1 MSAVKFK
8 FSGDS
13 AELLKELEN
22 IKEKIRG
29 ASEQAAKVSPGKG
42 AAADVEGLGASF
54 KKLLPSVTAAVAGV
68 ASFGTALS
76 VIKMGIKD
84 AMDDEYM
91 AVQLS
96 SYTKNIESAR
106 DLQSQLDHLAANGVV
121 ALDDL
126 GKAAQNL
133 SMHFRTNNTA
143 IMSWSEV
150 FADIA
155 ASGKISAEQLSNS
168 WAKVMANGFADS
180 RAINQLQNQ
189 GIPIIKAL
197 AEEMGVAEKQVIELA
212 KKREISA
219 DQYVNAIRKM
229 RDAEFSGKNSA
240 LSNTTIGSW
249 ETLKATFENAMGDM
263 VSDKVLNMAGAFQT
277 LTAKIEDAS
286 AANFRFYSV
295 NEKNLSLVEKTTGG
309 LQYMFEQLAISS
321 IALATGGNWKESVAD
336 INDYEMR
343 HKRLAEFAQ
352 PYETSLDAVTK
363 AKSKEDIDAVREQL
377 ESERKELVNQI
388 GAAQRYLSATG
399 GEGKYGGQEINER
412 IEALKEELTLRDDL
426 LYQIRRGVVL
436 LGDED
441 SAIDDIIEKNGKEAK
456 AAADLN
462 EAMKKLHSTREKIL
476 NQPLEK
482 NPENQTAEGLNQFLS
497 SALNS
502 LQLDS
507 LDALEKE
514 LNILEKKFQEGALNF
529 DEATRY
535 EKLLSAS
542 KYLQKIN
549 TQLDE
554 ARVRENDLSQNA
566 QEEIAIMQAELTGE
580 KKKLRELEKQR
591 DVRKEMQSLM
601 KGGMNEHDALGLA
614 EQKVF
619 LTYKIEDKREKEK
632 KEKEDSKT
640 RAKEMSDAFKT
651 RFDAVQQTLSSV
663 SRVGSGFGSLF
674 GLVGKGDAGLSAA
687 VDSLTKEVQT
697 SNGYLKTI
705 AEKAEKGGVAL
716 FS

>member
-13 AELLKELEN
+13 VDLLKELEN
-22 IKEKIRG
+22 IKGKIQETSG
-29 ASEQAAKVSPGKG
+29 QAAKLSVGKG
-42 AAADVEGLGASF
+42 AAADVGGLGASF
-54 KKLLPSVTAAVAGV
+54 KKLLPSVTAAAAGV
-68 ASFGTALS
+68 AAFGAAWS
-76 VIKMGIKD
+76 AIKMGIKD

-96 SYTKNIESAR
+96 SYTKNIESAKA
-106 DLQSQLDHLAANGVV
+106 LQSQLDHLAANGVV
-121 ALDDL
+121 GLDDL

-133 SMHFRTNNTA
+133 AMHFRTNNTA
-143 IMSWSEV
+143 IMNWSEV

-219 DQYVNAIRKM
+219 DQYVNAMRKM

-263 VSDKVLNMAGAFQT
+263 MADKVTNLAGAFQS
-277 LTAKIEDAS
+277 LTAEIEEASEVSFQFYAKQEKDISLFGKAIAGYQSLIFGFSSMIRNGEWENAFTEGPYDQRKNLIEYGSSDKIREEISGTKSNDEIELIQERLGKEWDDLIKQRGIRQNYIANDGVNS
-286 AANFRFYSV
+286 AEAKAEIEAIDRMIAARQELLEEIEEGV
-295 NEKNLSLVEKTTGG
+295 LWRENEKQSIKEIVE
-309 LQYMFEQLAISS
+309 
-321 IALATGGNWKESVAD
+321 N
-336 INDYEMR
+336 
-343 HKRLAEFAQ
+343 
-352 PYETSLDAVTK
+352 
-363 AKSKEDIDAVREQL
+363 
-377 ESERKELVNQI
+377 NQ
-388 GAAQRYLSATG
+388 
-399 GEGKYGGQEINER
+399 
-412 IEALKEELTLRDDL
+412 
-426 LYQIRRGVVL
+426 
-436 LGDED
+436 
-441 SAIDDIIEKNGKEAK
+441 KEAR

-462 EAMKKLHSTREKIL
+462 EAMDKLNATRDKENKQKPKKKQDDLTVDGLRK
-476 NQPLEK
+476 QLED
-482 NPENQTAEGLNQFLS
+482 ELAAVQHA
-497 SALNS
+497 
-502 LQLDS
+502 S
-507 LDALEKE
+507 LDDLEEELKLLEKE
-514 LNILEKKFQEGALNF
+514 FQAGALDFNA
-529 DEATRY
+529 ATRY
-535 EKLLSAS
+535 EKLLSVADS
-542 KYLQKIN
+542 IRDIN
-549 TQLDE
+549 DQLNKKNKAVKDLRQDTQ
-554 ARVRENDLSQNA
+554 EN
-566 QEEIAIMQAELTGE
+566 IAIMRAELAGE
-580 KKKLRELEKQR
+580 KDKLRELEKQR

-614 EQKVF
+614 EQKVS
-619 LTYKIEDKREKEK
+619 LTYKIEDKKE
-632 KEKEDSKT
+632 KEKEDEKDSKE

-663 SRVGSGFGSLF
+663 SRMGSGFGSLF

-705 AEKAEKGGVAL
+705 AEKAGKGGVAL

>member
-219 DQYVNAIRKM
+219 DQYVNAMRKM

-249 ETLKATFENAMGDM
+249 ETLKATFENALGDVFADLSEDLGGIFREITTLIPENREVFEAFGNSVRLLADVASGPLM
-263 VSDKVLNMAGAFQT
+263 DSTKNLTQFTNIGAQKYNTFFEKKPIKMPYDSEESIMNDIKQ
-277 LTAKIEDAS
+277 LKSFEDANQKLRQLNDERRRIS
-286 AANFRFYSV
+286 EELGKVIDYRNYNDPDR
-295 NEKNLSLVEKTTGG
+295 EDGSLR
-309 LQYMFEQLAISS
+309 
-321 IALATGGNWKESVAD
+321 
-336 INDYEMR
+336 EMIYYYQEMIDVR
-343 HKRLAEFAQ
+343 VRLAEKMKNGLGREWA
-352 PYETSLDAVTK
+352 EKNMAEARSAREAEEAEEAH
-363 AKSKEDIDAVREQL
+363 AKSLEKLAKKVEKANEAALKARDRWAEKGTEREI
-377 ESERKELVNQI
+377 NQI
-388 GAAQRYLSATG
+388 ENPYQ
-399 GEGKYGGQEINER
+399 K
-412 IEALKEELTLRDDL
+412 IEAWLKTVDLSSIDEWNKAFGELDSKLR
-426 LYQIRRGVVL
+426 
-436 LGDED
+436 
-441 SAIDDIIEKNGKEAK
+441 NG
-456 AAADLN
+456 
-462 EAMKKLHSTREKIL
+462 
-476 NQPLEK
+476 
-482 NPENQTAEGLNQFLS
+482 GLN
-497 SALNS
+497 
-502 LQLDS
+502 LDES
-507 LDALEKE
+507 V
-514 LNILEKKFQEGALNF
+514 Q
-529 DEATRY
+529 Y
-535 EKLLSAS
+535 EKLLAVGEIIRGINDEIS
-542 KYLQKIN
+542 KQKRLGEETARD
-549 TQLDE
+549 TQ
-554 ARVRENDLSQNA
+554 EN
-566 QEEIAIMQAELTGE
+566 IAIMRAELAGE

-614 EQKVF
+614 EQKVS
-619 LTYKIEDKREKEK
+619 LTYKIEDKKEKEK
-632 KEKEDSKT
+632 KDEKDSKE

>member
-197 AEEMGVAEKQVIELA
+197 AEEIGVAEKQVIELA

-263 VSDKVLNMAGAFQT
+263 MADKVTNLAGAFQS
-277 LTAKIEDAS
+277 LTAEIEEAS
-286 AANFRFYSV
+286 EVSFQFYAKQ
-295 NEKNLSLVEKTTGG
+295 EKNLSFFEK
-309 LQYMFEQLAISS
+309 S
-321 IALATGGNWKESVAD
+321 IAGYQSVFYGIASMFRTGHYENAFTEGPYDQRKNL
-336 INDYEMR
+336 IDYGSSDKIRE
-343 HKRLAEFAQ
+343 EI
-352 PYETSLDAVTK
+352 SG
-363 AKSKEDIDAVREQL
+363 AKSNDEIELIQERLGKEW
-377 ESERKELVNQI
+377 N
-388 GAAQRYLSATG
+388 
-399 GEGKYGGQEINER
+399 
-412 IEALKEELTLRDDL
+412 DL
-426 LYQIRRGVVL
+426 IKQRGVRQNYIANDGVNSAEAKAEIESIDRMIAARQELLEEIEEGVL
-436 LGDED
+436 WREN
-441 SAIDDIIEKNGKEAK
+441 EKQSIKEIVENNQKEAR
-456 AAADLN
+456 AAADLK
-462 EAMKKLHSTREKIL
+462 EAMDKLNATKDKANKQKPKKKQDDLTTDGLRK
-476 NQPLEK
+476 QLED
-482 NPENQTAEGLNQFLS
+482 ELAAVQHA
-497 SALNS
+497 
-502 LQLDS
+502 S
-507 LDALEKE
+507 LDDLEEELKLLEKE
-514 LNILEKKFQEGALNF
+514 FQTGALDFNA
-529 DEATRY
+529 ATRY
-535 EKLLSAS
+535 EKLLAVGEIIRGINDEIS
-542 KYLQKIN
+542 KQKRLGEETARD
-549 TQLDE
+549 TQ
-554 ARVRENDLSQNA
+554 EN
-566 QEEIAIMQAELTGE
+566 IAIMRAELAGE

-614 EQKVF
+614 EQKVS
-619 LTYKIEDKREKEK
+619 LTYKIEDKKEKEK
-632 KEKEDSKT
+632 KDEKDSKE

>member
-249 ETLKATFENAMGDM
+249 ETLKATFENALGDVFADLSEDLGGIFREITTLIPENREVFEAFGNSVRLLADVASGPLM
-263 VSDKVLNMAGAFQT
+263 DSTKNLTQFTNIGAQKYNTFFEKKPIKMPYDSEESIMNDIKQ
-277 LTAKIEDAS
+277 LKSFEDANQKLRQLNDERRRIS
-286 AANFRFYSV
+286 EELGKVIDYRNYNDPDR
-295 NEKNLSLVEKTTGG
+295 EDGSLR
-309 LQYMFEQLAISS
+309 
-321 IALATGGNWKESVAD
+321 
-336 INDYEMR
+336 EMIYYYQEMIDVR
-343 HKRLAEFAQ
+343 VRLAEKMKNGLGREWA
-352 PYETSLDAVTK
+352 EKNMAEARSAREAEEAEEAH
-363 AKSKEDIDAVREQL
+363 AKSLEKLAKKVEKANEAALKARDRWAEKGTEREI
-377 ESERKELVNQI
+377 NQI
-388 GAAQRYLSATG
+388 ENPYQ
-399 GEGKYGGQEINER
+399 K
-412 IEALKEELTLRDDL
+412 IEAWLKTVDLSSIDEWNKAFGELDSKLR
-426 LYQIRRGVVL
+426 
-436 LGDED
+436 
-441 SAIDDIIEKNGKEAK
+441 NG
-456 AAADLN
+456 
-462 EAMKKLHSTREKIL
+462 
-476 NQPLEK
+476 
-482 NPENQTAEGLNQFLS
+482 GLN
-497 SALNS
+497 
-502 LQLDS
+502 LDES
-507 LDALEKE
+507 V
-514 LNILEKKFQEGALNF
+514 Q
-529 DEATRY
+529 Y
-535 EKLLSAS
+535 EKLLAVGEIIRGINDEIS
-542 KYLQKIN
+542 KQKRLGEETARD
-549 TQLDE
+549 TQ
-554 ARVRENDLSQNA
+554 EN
-566 QEEIAIMQAELTGE
+566 IAIMRAELAGE

-614 EQKVF
+614 EQKVS
-619 LTYKIEDKREKEK
+619 LTYKIEDKKEKEK
-632 KEKEDSKT
+632 KDEKDSKE

>member
-13 AELLKELEN
+13 SELLKELEN
-22 IKEKIRG
+22 IKEKIRETSG
-29 ASEQAAKVSPGKG
+29 QAANMRVAKGGK
-42 AAADVEGLGASF
+42 ADVEGLGASF
-54 KKLLPSVTAAVAGV
+54 KKLLPAITAAGAAAAG
-68 ASFGTALS
+68 FGAAWSAVKT
-76 VIKMGIKD
+76 GIND

-121 ALDDL
+121 SLDDL

-133 SMHFRTNNTA
+133 AMHFRTNNTA

-197 AEEMGVAEKQVIELA
+197 AEEMGVAERQVVELA

-219 DQYVNAIRKM
+219 DQYVNAMKRM

-249 ETLKATFENAMGDM
+249 ETLKATFENAMGDL
-263 VSDKVLNMAGAFQT
+263 VSDNVSKTAGLFQY
-277 LTAKIEDAS
+277 LTSRIEEAS
-286 AANFRFYSV
+286 EVGFRFYAM
-295 NEKNLSLVEKTTGG
+295 NQENLSLFEIMLSRVQAGFAGLTGIFVNG
-309 LQYMFEQLAISS
+309 KWENPYQEGTYDQRKNLIDYGSSDKIREEIS
-321 IALATGGNWKESVAD
+321 
-336 INDYEMR
+336 
-343 HKRLAEFAQ
+343 
-352 PYETSLDAVTK
+352 K
-363 AKSKEDIDAVREQL
+363 AKSNDEI
-377 ESERKELVNQI
+377 ELVQERLGKEWDDLI
-388 GAAQRYLSATG
+388 KQRGIRQNYIANDGVNSA
-399 GEGKYGGQEINER
+399 EAKAE
-412 IEALKEELTLRDDL
+412 IEAIDRMIAARQELLEEIEEGVLWRENEKQSIKEIVENN
-426 LYQIRRGVVL
+426 Q
-436 LGDED
+436 
-441 SAIDDIIEKNGKEAK
+441 KEAR

-462 EAMKKLHSTREKIL
+462 DAMEKLNETRDKANKQKPKKKQDDLSVDGLKK
-476 NQPLEK
+476 QLED
-482 NPENQTAEGLNQFLS
+482 ELAAVQHI
-497 SALNS
+497 
-502 LQLDS
+502 S
-507 LDALEKE
+507 LDDLEEELKLLEKE
-514 LNILEKKFQEGALNF
+514 FQAGALDFNA
-529 DEATRY
+529 ATRY
-535 EKLLSAS
+535 EKLLSVADS
-542 KYLQKIN
+542 IREIN
-549 TQLDE
+549 AQLNKKNR
-554 ARVRENDLSQNA
+554 AVNDLRHDA
-566 QEEIAIMQAELTGE
+566 QEEIAIMQAELAGE
-580 KKKLRELEKQR
+580 KEKLRELEKQR
-591 DVRKEMQSLM
+591 DVRKEMQSLV
-601 KGGMNEHDALGLA
+601 KSGMNEHDALGLA
-614 EQKVF
+614 EQKVS
-619 LTYKIEDKREKEK
+619 LTYKIEDKREREK
-632 KEKEDSKT
+632 KEKEDS
-640 RAKEMSDAFKT
+640 RARAQEISDAFKT

-674 GLVGKGDAGLSAA
+674 SLVGKGDAGLSAA

-697 SNGYLKTI
+697 SNGYLRTI

>member
-68 ASFGTALS
+68 ASFGTVLS

-96 SYTKNIESAR
+96 SYTKNIESAK

-121 ALDDL
+121 GLDDL

-133 SMHFRTNNTA
+133 AMHFRTNNTA

-219 DQYVNAIRKM
+219 DQYVNAMRKM

-249 ETLKATFENAMGDM
+249 ETLTATFENAMGDM
-263 VSDKVLNMAGAFQT
+263 MADKVTNFAGAFQS
-277 LTAKIEDAS
+277 LTAEIEEAS
-286 AANFRFYSV
+286 EVSFQFYAKQ
-295 NEKNLSLVEKTTGG
+295 EKNLSFFEK
-309 LQYMFEQLAISS
+309 S
-321 IALATGGNWKESVAD
+321 IAGYQSVFYGIASMFRTGHYENSVIEGPYD
-336 INDYEMR
+336 YRKQLGDYEFSGKIR
-343 HKRLAEFAQ
+343 EDIAN
-352 PYETSLDAVTK
+352 
-363 AKSKEDIDAVREQL
+363 AKSNDEIELIQQRLGKEWDELIKQRGVRQNYIANDG
-377 ESERKELVNQI
+377 VN
-388 GAAQRYLSATG
+388 SA
-399 GEGKYGGQEINER
+399 EAKAE
-412 IEALKEELTLRDDL
+412 IEAIDRMIAARQELLEEIEEGVLWRENEKQSIKEIVENN
-426 LYQIRRGVVL
+426 Q
-436 LGDED
+436 
-441 SAIDDIIEKNGKEAK
+441 KEAR

-462 EAMKKLHSTREKIL
+462 EAMEKLNATKDKANNQKPKKKQDDLTTDGLRK
-476 NQPLEK
+476 QLED
-482 NPENQTAEGLNQFLS
+482 ELAAVQHT
-497 SALNS
+497 
-502 LQLDS
+502 S
-507 LDALEKE
+507 LDDLEEELKLLEKE
-514 LNILEKKFQEGALNF
+514 FQTGALDFNA
-529 DEATRY
+529 ATRY
-535 EKLLSAS
+535 EKLLSVADS
-542 KYLQKIN
+542 IRDIN
-549 TQLDE
+549 DQLNKKNKAVKDLRQDTQ
-554 ARVRENDLSQNA
+554 EN
-566 QEEIAIMQAELTGE
+566 IAIMRAELAGE
-580 KKKLRELEKQR
+580 KDKLRELEKQR

-601 KGGMNEHDALGLA
+601 KGGMNERDALGLA
-614 EQKVF
+614 EQKVS
-619 LTYKIEDKREKEK
+619 LTHKIEDKKEKEK
-632 KEKEDSKT
+632 NDEKDSKE

>member
-54 KKLLPSVTAAVAGV
+54 KKLLPSVTATVAGV

-263 VSDKVLNMAGAFQT
+263 VSDDVSKMAGAFQY
-277 LTAKIEDAS
+277 LTATLEETSEVSGQFYAKQDRDLSLFGKAIAGYQSLIFEFSSMLRNGEFENAFTEGPYDQRKNLIDYGSSDKIREEISGAKSNDEIELIQERLGKEWDDLIKQRGVRQNYIANDGVNS
-286 AANFRFYSV
+286 AEAKAEIESIDRMIATRQELLEEIEEGV
-295 NEKNLSLVEKTTGG
+295 LWRENEKQSIKEIVE
-309 LQYMFEQLAISS
+309 
-321 IALATGGNWKESVAD
+321 N
-336 INDYEMR
+336 
-343 HKRLAEFAQ
+343 
-352 PYETSLDAVTK
+352 
-363 AKSKEDIDAVREQL
+363 
-377 ESERKELVNQI
+377 NQ
-388 GAAQRYLSATG
+388 
-399 GEGKYGGQEINER
+399 
-412 IEALKEELTLRDDL
+412 
-426 LYQIRRGVVL
+426 
-436 LGDED
+436 
-441 SAIDDIIEKNGKEAK
+441 KEAR

-462 EAMKKLHSTREKIL
+462 EAMEKLNATRDKVNKQKPKKKQDDLTTDGLRK
-476 NQPLEK
+476 QLED
-482 NPENQTAEGLNQFLS
+482 ELAAVQHA
-497 SALNS
+497 
-502 LQLDS
+502 S
-507 LDALEKE
+507 LDDLEEELKLLEKE
-514 LNILEKKFQEGALNF
+514 FQTGALDFNA
-529 DEATRY
+529 ATRY
-535 EKLLSAS
+535 EKLLSVADS
-542 KYLQKIN
+542 IRDIN
-549 TQLDE
+549 DQLNKKNKAVKDLRQDTQ
-554 ARVRENDLSQNA
+554 EN
-566 QEEIAIMQAELTGE
+566 IAIMRAELAGE
-580 KKKLRELEKQR
+580 KDKLRDLEKQR

-614 EQKVF
+614 EQKVS
-619 LTYKIEDKREKEK
+619 LTYKIEDKKEKEK
-632 KEKEDSKT
+632 KDEKDSKE
-640 RAKEMSDAFKT
+640 RAREMSDAFKT
-651 RFDAVQQTLSSV
+651 RFDAVQQTISSV

-674 GLVGKGDAGLSAA
+674 GLVGKGDADLSAA

>member
-13 AELLKELEN
+13 SELLKELEN
-22 IKEKIRG
+22 IKEKVRQTSG
-29 ASEQAAKVSPGKG
+29 EAAKVRVGKG

-76 VIKMGIKD
+76 VVKMGIKD

-96 SYTKNIESAR
+96 SYTKNIDSAR
-106 DLQSQLDHLAANGVV
+106 ALQSQLDHLAANGVV
-121 ALDDL
+121 GLDDL

-133 SMHFRTNNTA
+133 AIHFRTNNTA

-189 GIPIIKAL
+189 GIPIIKSL

-219 DQYVNAIRKM
+219 DQYVNAMRKM

-263 VSDKVLNMAGAFQT
+263 VSDNVSKMAGLFQY
-277 LTAKIEDAS
+277 LTS
-286 AANFRFYSV
+286 
-295 NEKNLSLVEKTTGG
+295 
-309 LQYMFEQLAISS
+309 
-321 IALATGGNWKESVAD
+321 
-336 INDYEMR
+336 
-343 HKRLAEFAQ
+343 
-352 PYETSLDAVTK
+352 
-363 AKSKEDIDAVREQL
+363 
-377 ESERKELVNQI
+377 
-388 GAAQRYLSATG
+388 
-399 GEGKYGGQEINER
+399 R
-412 IEALKEELTLRDDL
+412 IEASSEAGFHFYAMNQKELSLFEVGLSSVQAGFAALTGIFSHGKWENPYTEGPYDQRKNLIDYSSSDKIREEISGAKSNDEVGLVQERLGKEWDELIKQRGIRQNYIANGGVNSAEAKAEIETIDRMIAARQEL
-426 LYQIRRGVVL
+426 LEEIEEGVL
-436 LGDED
+436 WRGDEKQ
-441 SAIDDIIEKNGKEAK
+441 SIKEIVENNQKEAK
-456 AAADLN
+456 AAADLS
-462 EAMKKLHSTREKIL
+462 EAMEKLNTTRDKAHKQKPKKKQDDLTVDGLRK
-476 NQPLEK
+476 QLED
-482 NPENQTAEGLNQFLS
+482 ELS
-497 SALNS
+497 AVQHVSLDDLEEE
-502 LQLDS
+502 LQL
-507 LDALEKE
+507 LEKE
-514 LNILEKKFQEGALNF
+514 FQTGALDFNA
-529 DEATRY
+529 ATRY
-535 EKLLSAS
+535 EKLLSVADS
-542 KYLQKIN
+542 IRDINEQLNKKNTAVDDLRQN
-549 TQLDE
+549 TQED
-554 ARVRENDLSQNA
+554 
-566 QEEIAIMQAELTGE
+566 IAIMRAELAGE

-591 DVRKEMQSLM
+591 DMRKEMQSLV

-614 EQKVF
+614 EQKVS
-619 LTYKIEDKREKEK
+619 LAYKIEDKKEKEK
-632 KEKEDSKT
+632 NDEKDSKA

-674 GLVGKGDAGLSAA
+674 PLIGKGDAGLSAA
-687 VDSLTKEVQT
+687 VDSLTKEVHT
-697 SNGYLKTI
+697 SNEYLKTI

>member
-13 AELLKELEN
+13 SELLKELEN
-22 IKEKIRG
+22 IKEKIRETSG
-29 ASEQAAKVSPGKG
+29 QAANMRVAKGGK
-42 AAADVEGLGASF
+42 ADVEGLGASF
-54 KKLLPSVTAAVAGV
+54 KKLLPAITAAGAAAAG
-68 ASFGTALS
+68 FGAAWSAVKT
-76 VIKMGIKD
+76 GIND

-121 ALDDL
+121 SLDDL

-133 SMHFRTNNTA
+133 AMHFRTNNTA

-197 AEEMGVAEKQVIELA
+197 AEEMGVAERQVVELA

-219 DQYVNAIRKM
+219 DQYVNAMKRM

-249 ETLKATFENAMGDM
+249 ETLKATFENAMGDL
-263 VSDKVLNMAGAFQT
+263 VSDNVSKTAGLFQY
-277 LTAKIEDAS
+277 LTSRIEEAS
-286 AANFRFYSV
+286 EVGFRFYAM
-295 NEKNLSLVEKTTGG
+295 NQENLSLFEIMLSRVQAGFAGLTGIFVNG
-309 LQYMFEQLAISS
+309 KWENPYQEGTYDQRKNLIDYGSSDKIREEIS
-321 IALATGGNWKESVAD
+321 
-336 INDYEMR
+336 
-343 HKRLAEFAQ
+343 
-352 PYETSLDAVTK
+352 K
-363 AKSKEDIDAVREQL
+363 AKSNDEI
-377 ESERKELVNQI
+377 ELVQERLGKEWDDLI
-388 GAAQRYLSATG
+388 KQRGIRQNYIANDGVNSA
-399 GEGKYGGQEINER
+399 EAKAE
-412 IEALKEELTLRDDL
+412 IEAIDRMIAARQELLEEIEEGVLWRENEKQSIKEIVENN
-426 LYQIRRGVVL
+426 Q
-436 LGDED
+436 
-441 SAIDDIIEKNGKEAK
+441 KEAR

-462 EAMKKLHSTREKIL
+462 DAMEKLNETRDKANKQKPKKKQDDLSVDGLKK
-476 NQPLEK
+476 QLED
-482 NPENQTAEGLNQFLS
+482 ELAAVQHI
-497 SALNS
+497 
-502 LQLDS
+502 S
-507 LDALEKE
+507 LDDLEEELKLLEKE
-514 LNILEKKFQEGALNF
+514 FQAGALDFNA
-529 DEATRY
+529 ATRY
-535 EKLLSAS
+535 EKLLSVADS
-542 KYLQKIN
+542 IREIN
-549 TQLDE
+549 AQLNKKNR
-554 ARVRENDLSQNA
+554 AVNDLRQDA
-566 QEEIAIMQAELTGE
+566 QEEIAIMQAELAGE
-580 KKKLRELEKQR
+580 KEKLRELEKQR
-591 DVRKEMQSLM
+591 DVRKEMQSLV
-601 KGGMNEHDALGLA
+601 KSGMNEHDALGLA
-614 EQKVF
+614 EQKVS
-619 LTYKIEDKREKEK
+619 LTYKIEDKREREK
-632 KEKEDSKT
+632 KEKEDS
-640 RAKEMSDAFKT
+640 RARAQEISDAFKT

-674 GLVGKGDAGLSAA
+674 SLVGKGDAGLSAA

-697 SNGYLKTI
+697 SNGYLRTI

>member
-13 AELLKELEN
+13 SELLKELEN
-22 IKEKIRG
+22 IKEKIRETSG
-29 ASEQAAKVSPGKG
+29 QAANMRVAKGGK
-42 AAADVEGLGASF
+42 ADVEGLGASF
-54 KKLLPSVTAAVAGV
+54 KKLLPAITAAGAAAAG
-68 ASFGTALS
+68 FGAAWSAVKT
-76 VIKMGIKD
+76 GIND

-121 ALDDL
+121 SLDDL

-133 SMHFRTNNTA
+133 AMHFRTNNTA

-197 AEEMGVAEKQVIELA
+197 AEEMGVAERQVVELA

-219 DQYVNAIRKM
+219 DQYVNAMKRM

-249 ETLKATFENAMGDM
+249 ETLKATFENAMGDL
-263 VSDKVLNMAGAFQT
+263 VSDNVSKTAGLFQY
-277 LTAKIEDAS
+277 LTSRIEEAS
-286 AANFRFYSV
+286 EVGFRFYAM
-295 NEKNLSLVEKTTGG
+295 NQENLSLFEIMLSRVQAGFAGLTGIFVNG
-309 LQYMFEQLAISS
+309 KWENPYQEGTYDQRKNLIDYGSSDKIREEIS
-321 IALATGGNWKESVAD
+321 
-336 INDYEMR
+336 
-343 HKRLAEFAQ
+343 
-352 PYETSLDAVTK
+352 K
-363 AKSKEDIDAVREQL
+363 AKSNDEI
-377 ESERKELVNQI
+377 ELVQERLGKEWDDLI
-388 GAAQRYLSATG
+388 KQRGIRQNYIANDGVNSA
-399 GEGKYGGQEINER
+399 EAKAE
-412 IEALKEELTLRDDL
+412 IEAIDRMIAARQELLEEIEEGVLWRENEKQSIKEIVENN
-426 LYQIRRGVVL
+426 Q
-436 LGDED
+436 
-441 SAIDDIIEKNGKEAK
+441 KEAR

-462 EAMKKLHSTREKIL
+462 DAMEKLNETRDKANKQKPKKKQDDLSVDGLKK
-476 NQPLEK
+476 QLED
-482 NPENQTAEGLNQFLS
+482 ELAAVQHI
-497 SALNS
+497 
-502 LQLDS
+502 S
-507 LDALEKE
+507 LDDLEEELKLLEKE
-514 LNILEKKFQEGALNF
+514 FQAGALDFNA
-529 DEATRY
+529 ATRY
-535 EKLLSAS
+535 EKLLSVADS
-542 KYLQKIN
+542 IREIN
-549 TQLDE
+549 AQLNKKNR
-554 ARVRENDLSQNA
+554 AVNDLRQDA
-566 QEEIAIMQAELTGE
+566 QEEIAIMQAELAGE
-580 KKKLRELEKQR
+580 KEKLRELEKQR
-591 DVRKEMQSLM
+591 DVRKEMQSLV
-601 KGGMNEHDALGLA
+601 KSGMNEHDALGLA
-614 EQKVF
+614 EQKGS
-619 LTYKIEDKREKEK
+619 LTYKIEDKREREK
-632 KEKEDSKT
+632 KEKEDS
-640 RAKEMSDAFKT
+640 RARAQEISDAFKT

-674 GLVGKGDAGLSAA
+674 SLVGKGDAGLSAA

-697 SNGYLKTI
+697 SNGYLRTI